1 MSDSTADVTDEGPKG
16 RAKGLLLVVVLV
28 LIAGGGGFAAVW
40 LGALGGLLGSP
51 EASAIAPADP
61 ARATS
66 IGADVV
72 FQPLDPIA
80 VSVGSGGESRQLRM
94 GLVLEVTPAGAAQ
107 VAQLMPRLQDAILG
121 YLRAVEP
128 ATLAEPTALLILR
141 AQMLRRARMILGGDA
156 VANLLVTDF
165 VLN

>member
-16 RAKGLLLVVVLV
+16 RAKGLLLVILLALV
-28 LIAGGGGFAAVW
+28 AGGGGFAAVW

-51 EASAIAPADP
+51 DASPIAPADP
-61 ARATS
+61 ARATFT
-66 IGADVV
+66 GADVA

-80 VSVGSGGESRQLRM
+80 VSVGSGGQGRQLRM
-94 GLVLEVTPAGAAQ
+94 GLVLEVTPAGAGQ

-141 AQMLRRARMILGGDA
+141 AQMLRRARMILGEDA
-156 VANLLVTDF
+156 VTNLLVTDF